1 MGQVER
7 YNFIPEFQTDSNF
20 DYEYNKGEESGFM
33 RGGRPFN
40 RPDGWRKIAL
50 KIKGKYEND
59 VWFGPGKREDE
70 KQSLDG
76 EWPISYHGPKN
87 HNTIASIINNGY
99 DISKNTRSN
108 HGKGIYSSPDPATAE
123 GFAETFMHGGKK
135 IKVLIMNR
143 LHMNFTKVANGG
155 TFFVTTNDRMIR
167 PIAVLIK
174 EV

>member
-1 MGQVER
+1 MGIVER
-7 YNFIPEFQTDSNF
+7 YNFIPEFQTDSSF

-59 VWFGPGKREDE
+59 VWFGPGKRENE
-70 KQSLDG
+70 KQSLEG
-76 EWPISYHGPKN
+76 EWPISYHGPKD
-87 HNTIASIINNGY
+87 HNTIVSIINNGY
-99 DISKNTRSN
+99 DISKNTRSQY
-108 HGKGIYSSPDPATAE
+108 GKGIYSSPEPETAE
-123 GFAETFMHGGKK
+123 AYAETFMHGGKK

-143 LHMNFTKVANGG
+143 VCMAYTKVEYNNRV
-155 TFFVTTNDRMIR
+155 FVTTNDRMIR